1 MKRLTTNCPD
11 NNLDAALNLF
21 YIKDFETWVRG
32 GGDGPDYPDI
42 RLYDFIRKAAKILL
56 PDLDFP
62 MDDDGVDYAMGELLL
77 DGPDEPTGL
86 LALLYTAAWSY
97 AELRGRLMQYED
109 TEMTPGEVK
118 SMQEEHFSGLEMAKL
133 HSALMELKKYQEAD
147 RDGRLVMPPCKVGDT
162 VWAASGK
169 IIKCEIDEMCLRDG
183 GGIEYLVTFDCDGA
197 NCKGCPFNRWEQ
209 DCSGER
215 YCECEYGCSSF
226 KDSDIG
232 KTIFL
237 TSEEAKA
244 ALEATKDG
252 N

>member
-21 YIKDFETWVRG
+21 YVKDFETWVRG

-109 TEMTPGEVK
+109 T
-118 SMQEEHFSGLEMAKL
+118 GLEPAMCANYKTFEDEAI
-133 HSALMELKKYQEAD
+133 SKGVTFKRIVELMEAD
-147 RDGRLVMPPCKVGDT
+147 RAGRLVVLPVRPVLTQSIGSMLYIIEDGEIVEDSLCEALVGMG
-162 VWAASGK
+162 SNG
-169 IIKCEIDEMCLRDG
+169 EINIFYTTLSDQ
-183 GGIEYLVTFDCDGA
+183 ISF
-197 NCKGCPFNRWEQ
+197 EQ
-209 DCSGER
+209 P
-215 YCECEYGCSSF
+215 
-226 KDSDIG
+226 DIG
-232 KTIFL
+232 KTVFL
-237 TSEEAKA
+237 TREDAEKTRRAN
-244 ALEATKDG
+244 G
-252 N
+252 

>member
-21 YIKDFETWVRG
+21 YVKDFETWVRG

-109 TEMTPGEVK
+109 T
-118 SMQEEHFSGLEMAKL
+118 GLEPAMCANYKTFEDEAI
-133 HSALMELKKYQEAD
+133 SKGVTFKRIVELMEAD
-147 RDGRLVMPPCKVGDT
+147 RAGRLVVLPVRPVLTQSIGSILYIIEDGEIVEDSLCEALVGMG
-162 VWAASGK
+162 SNG
-169 IIKCEIDEMCLRDG
+169 EINIFYTTLSDQ
-183 GGIEYLVTFDCDGA
+183 ISF
-197 NCKGCPFNRWEQ
+197 EQ
-209 DCSGER
+209 A
-215 YCECEYGCSSF
+215 
-226 KDSDIG
+226 DIG
-232 KTIFL
+232 KTVFL
-237 TSEEAKA
+237 TREDAEKTRRAN
-244 ALEATKDG
+244 G
-252 N
+252 